1 MHSDALS
8 MLLRSR
14 GTASQFLDPRVGG
27 ITRAAVY
34 IAVSLSFLEVVVQQA
49 DLCPGIPQSNKEN
62 ITGSRSGPL

>member
-1 MHSDALS
+1 

-34 IAVSLSFLEVVVQQA
+34 IAVSLSFLDVVVQQA
-49 DLCPGIPQSNKEN
+49 DLCPDIPQSNKEN